1 MLYILVMIIYDEDN
15 NGNDYL
21 QNFTTCLFPP
31 VSLPPVY
38 IQNKNIH
45 LHTNS
50 LISTNNTYIHTLPP
64 LNPLDCKNKIEDLK
78 IWSQAEKNKTQSF
91 IEEVK
96 APKKSAI
103 HPKPSQGRPRRQT
116 IQGTTNQSNLAQL
129 QKEDEHFKEGVETT
143 QNILKNVKLMN
154 MKLDDISDLVRLQRQ
169 KLLNMHKEIE
179 KSQNYMNRSKKII
192 SSFSKELYGDKIIFT
207 LVALITLVLI
217 SIVVASI
224 KYKMKSDILIG
235 DDSDS
240 VLGEDELNQ
249 INGEL
254 FWKTEI
260 SEIGLNGIRKRNGE
274 GHEYVKL
281 YLINLEMQ
289 ELEQE
294 IAQISM
300 TDEEVAEVQKLMQT
314 EQEKNVQIASSDGA
328 EVHVISESG
337 VDEDNGEVEWV
348 QDAGSG
354 DVVKQGEVDPKE
366 VLASVDIKDEK
377 DSVVREGSAVHEE
390 SQDMGQVKEVNTESQ
405 NNVAVNQTTE
415 ERVLATDTLLL

>member
-1 MLYILVMIIYDEDN
+1 M
-15 NGNDYL
+15 
-21 QNFTTCLFPP
+21 
-31 VSLPPVY
+31 
-38 IQNKNIH
+38 
-45 LHTNS
+45 
-50 LISTNNTYIHTLPP
+50 
-64 LNPLDCKNKIEDLK
+64 
-78 IWSQAEKNKTQSF
+78 
-91 IEEVK
+91 
-96 APKKSAI
+96 
-103 HPKPSQGRPRRQT
+103 
-116 IQGTTNQSNLAQL
+116 AQL

-300 TDEEVAEVQKLMQT
+300 TDEEVAEVQKLMQA

-337 VDEDNGEVEWV
+337 VDEDKGEVEWV

-354 DVVKQGEVDPKE
+354 DVAKQGEVDPKE

-377 DSVVREGSAVHEE
+377 DTVVREGSAVHEE
-390 SQDMGQVKEVNTESQ
+390 SQDMAQVKEVNTESQ